1 MGRILQLVV
10 VLLVLVQAPLILS
23 GPVRPRPKINRF
35 SSQARPMKFILRSVV
50 KGAGRWIKD
59 QIMSPSRGRQEDEP
73 DNSADSAGF
82 FIFNLSIGTS
92 TPQEIPG
99 ILDITSQLVW
109 SQCKPCTTCIPA
121 ATFEPNRSATFS
133 RLPCSSQTCQSVVNQ
148 TCAAKD
154 GPCGYIATY
163 GDATTNTTG
172 YLSNDTFTFDSAQVP
187 LVFGCSGASAGDF
200 SGASGVFGFSRGP
213 LSLVSQLQLSW
224 FSYFWASDDSSG
236 DSFVQFGDDEVP
248 RTSNSRSTPVLT
260 NPLYPDLYFVNLTG
274 IKIDGELQRDIPAGT
289 FDLRANGSGGVVLST
304 TVPATFLEEAAYDVV
319 KKVLSSK
326 IKPKPVNGSALGL
339 DLCYTIQSIA
349 SLTLPKIALVF
360 DGADAVMHL
369 KRSNYFFRDNETG
382 LDCLTILPNRG
393 LSLLGSLV
401 QTDRNITY
409 DIADAQAPQLVFD
422 DAGAAPPV
430 HSLASLSMAL
440 SFTVWMVVLF

>member
-1 MGRILQLVV
+1 
-10 VLLVLVQAPLILS
+10 
-23 GPVRPRPKINRF
+23 
-35 SSQARPMKFILRSVV
+35 
-50 KGAGRWIKD
+50 
-59 QIMSPSRGRQEDEP
+59 MSPSRGHQEDEP
-73 DNSADSAGF
+73 DNSADSAGL

-99 ILDITSQLVW
+99 IWTSLPSW
-109 SQCKPCTTCIPA
+109 CG
-121 ATFEPNRSATFS
+121 RSARPAPPASRRRHS
-133 RLPCSSQTCQSVVNQ
+133 RLPCSSHTCQSVVNQ
-148 TCAAKD
+148 TCAAND
-154 GPCGYIATY
+154 SPCGYIATY
-163 GDATTNTTG
+163 IDATTNTAG

-224 FSYFWASDDSSG
+224 FSYFWDSNDSSG
-236 DSFVQFGDDEVP
+236 DSFVQFGDDEVTRP
-248 RTSNSRSTPVLT
+248 PNSRSTPLLT
-260 NPLYPDLYFVNLTG
+260 NPLYPELYFVNLAG
-274 IKIDGELQRDIPAGT
+274 IMIDGELQRDIPAGT
-289 FDLRANGSGGVVLST
+289 FDLLANGSGGVVLST

-326 IKPKPVNGSALGL
+326 IKANPVNGSALGL
-339 DLCYTIQSIA
+339 DLCYTMQSIA
-349 SLTLPKIALVF
+349 KTVPKLALVF
-360 DGADAVMHL
+360 DGDDAVMHL
-369 KRSNYFFRDNETG
+369 KRSNYFFRDNDTG

-409 DIADAQAPQLVFD
+409 DMADAQAPQLIF

-430 HSLASLSMAL
+430 HSLASMSMAL
-440 SFTVWMVVLF
+440 SFGVWMVVLF